1 VHYRINKPFLN
12 LQHSCLEKLG
22 LSLMHISDSLEP
34 PETCRYCRDL
44 KPGYTPEIPFD
55 EWAPGICISPCQTCR
70 VVVQGIEDL
79 YPGFLKGEFDGQTA
93 GPRPGEDVWLSVDER
108 CRVVVGISKNGMGH
122 RVVDIQFYYSLAD
135 RGEHAVGCK
144 FRCSCS
150 SQRLET
156 SKHSFS

>member
-1 VHYRINKPFLN
+1 
-12 LQHSCLEKLG
+12 
-22 LSLMHISDSLEP
+22 MHISDSLEP
-34 PETCRYCRDL
+34 PESCRYCRDL

-70 VVVQGIEDL
+70 VVVQGIKDL
-79 YPGFLKGEFDGQTA
+79 YPGFLKGEFDGQAA

-135 RGEHAVGCK
+135 GGECVV
-144 FRCSCS
+144 
-150 SQRLET
+150 
-156 SKHSFS
+156 

>member
-1 VHYRINKPFLN
+1 
-12 LQHSCLEKLG
+12 
-22 LSLMHISDSLEP
+22 
-34 PETCRYCRDL
+34 
-44 KPGYTPEIPFD
+44 
-55 EWAPGICISPCQTCR
+55 
-70 VVVQGIEDL
+70 
-79 YPGFLKGEFDGQTA
+79 
-93 GPRPGEDVWLSVDER
+93 
-108 CRVVVGISKNGMGH
+108 MGH